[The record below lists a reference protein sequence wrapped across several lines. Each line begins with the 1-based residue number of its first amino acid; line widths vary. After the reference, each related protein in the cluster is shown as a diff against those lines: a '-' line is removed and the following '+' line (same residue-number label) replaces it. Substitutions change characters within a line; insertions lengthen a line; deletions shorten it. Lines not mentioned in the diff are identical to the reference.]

1 MATKRNTL
9 AIPTTTKLLGTTIED
24 SSRAF
29 GSSLLG
35 ASSKEGRALGTT
47 LGKPDGLIDGFV
59 LGVAEGEFEGAP
71 VGATLEMP
79 ERSPEGLREGDA
91 EGISEGARDGKV
103 IGARDG
109 KKLGIWVGSI
119 VGTVEGELD
128 GSGDGTNDGLLDGN
142 FVGTWDAAKVEYNVG
157 KLEGLSLRA
166 KLGAPVLLLFDFLE
180 ALERRSLEPFFEAFL
195 ASRRGLW
202 SWWTTP

>member
-1 MATKRNTL
+1 MP
-9 AIPTTTKLLGTTIED
+9 AIIKPLGTLIEE
-24 SSRAF
+24 SSRAS
-29 GSSLLG
+29 GLSLLSNSVRRKVG
-35 ASSKEGRALGTT
+35 IVLGIVDAMM
-47 LGKPDGLIDGFV
+47 LGFV
-59 LGVAEGEFEGAP
+59 LGIAEGKLDGVSLGAP
-71 VGATLEMP
+71 
-79 ERSPEGLREGDA
+79 EGGKD
-91 EGISEGARDGKV
+91 GVSVGARDGKV